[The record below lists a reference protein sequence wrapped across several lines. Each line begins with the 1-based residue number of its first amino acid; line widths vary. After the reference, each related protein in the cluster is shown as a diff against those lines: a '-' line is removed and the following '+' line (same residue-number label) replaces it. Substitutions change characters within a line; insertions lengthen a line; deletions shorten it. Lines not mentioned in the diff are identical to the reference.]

1 MVGRKIVFYGFFSK
15 LFFCV
20 FVFRLL
26 GLAKKPKRSCLVVF
40 SSERKTQRP
49 KLFGL
54 VWQFFAWVG
63 RKMIFGFFSRLSFC
77 VFFFHLVVLAEKPK
91 GCWLVCSLFSLT
103 WFLGLAVIWRSKK
116 LYFFLCF
123 SGLFDCGWLLLFFC
137 NTKASIFLHLLSFFC
152 VMMTFRRTK
161 G

>member
-1 MVGRKIVFYGFFSK
+1 MIFEFFSRLSFRVLVFICLVLSPLISGFFSK

-26 GLAKKPKRSCLVVF
+26 GLAEKPKGFCLVIF
-40 SSERKTQRP
+40 SSKRKTQRS

-77 VFFFHLVVLAEKPK
+77 VLVFHLLGSFTIDFWVLSVQK
-91 GCWLVCSLFSLT
+91 
-103 WFLGLAVIWRSKK
+103 LG
-116 LYFFLCF
+116 
-123 SGLFDCGWLLLFFC
+123 FFC
-137 NTKASIFLHLLSFFC
+137 DP
-152 VMMTFRRTK
+152 
-161 G
+161 

>member
-40 SSERKTQRP
+40 SFERKTQRP

-77 VFFFHLVVLAEKPK
+77 VLVFHMLGSFSIDFWVLFQTILLRFFFSFA
-91 GCWLVCSLFSLT
+91 
-103 WFLGLAVIWRSKK
+103 WFGRKTQR
-116 LYFFLCF
+116 
-123 SGLFDCGWLLLFFC
+123 LLLGC
-137 NTKASIFLHLLSFFC
+137 FLF
-152 VMMTFRRTK
+152 
-161 G
+161 